1 MVLSSPQHY
10 TTVPKALNILY
21 SDLLTSILVQENL
34 SGEGVIKD
42 MLEPNITNQLKK
54 TLKASIDNKE
64 IAGANFM
71 VIKDGNEVF
80 YHEDGL
86 ADMESKRPVA
96 RDSIFRL
103 YSMTKPITA
112 TSVMMLLERG
122 EIDLFDPV
130 SHYIPGFKNQ
140 WVENKGEL
148 VPVSREVNIHDL
160 LNMTSGLVYGGTD
173 KAGRHTEA
181 LFQEMTE
188 RLHDENPISTLEFA
202 NRLGQGPLSF
212 EPGSYWQYGTSADIL
227 GAVVEAVSGMRYGDF
242 LNKEIFE
249 PLEMRD
255 TSFWLPEDKRNR
267 LVKTYQDD
275 GEGGL
280 MLYADNHLGIDHQM
294 DREPAFESGGA
305 GLASTIDDAAKF
317 TTMLMNQGSLNGV
330 GLLKPRTV
338 QYMTSASLTD
348 WQQKGFD
355 TWHSLRGH
363 SYGNQMRIMTDT
375 GKAGIIGGQGEYG
388 WDGWLGAYF
397 CNSPQDRMTILF
409 MIQKK
414 DAGTMAITRKLRN
427 IVFSTL

>member
-1 MVLSSPQHY
+1 
-10 TTVPKALNILY
+10 
-21 SDLLTSILVQENL
+21 
-34 SGEGVIKD
+34 
-42 MLEPNITNQLKK
+42 MLEAIIVNQLKK
-54 TLKASIDNKE
+54 TLRASIDNQE

-71 VIKDGNEVF
+71 VIKDGKEVF

-86 ADMESKRPVA
+86 ADLESGRPLT

-112 TSVMMLLERG
+112 ASVMMLLERG

-130 SHYIPGFKNQ
+130 SRYIPGFKNQ
-140 WVENKGEL
+140 RVEKNGEL
-148 VPVSREVNIHDL
+148 APASREVNIHDL
-160 LNMTSGLVYGGTD
+160 LNMTSGLAYGGTD
-173 KAGRHTEA
+173 RAGRHTEA
-181 LFQEMTE
+181 LFQELGS
-188 RLHDENPISTLEFA
+188 RLSGDNPMSTMEFA

-212 EPGSYWQYGTSADIL
+212 EPGLSWQYGTSADVL
-227 GAVVEAVSGMRYGDF
+227 GAVVEAVSGVRYGQF
-242 LNKEIFE
+242 LKKEIFE
-249 PLEMRD
+249 PLGMKD
-255 TSFWLPEDKRNR
+255 TGFWLPAEKRGR

-280 MLYADNHLGIDHQM
+280 KLYEGNNLGIRHTM
-294 DREPAFESGGA
+294 DRDPAFESGGA

-330 GLLKPRTV
+330 RLLKPRTV
-338 QYMTSASLTD
+338 QYLTSASLTD

-363 SYGNQMRIMTDT
+363 SYGKQMRILTDP
-375 GKAGIIGGQGEYG
+375 GKAGFIGSQGEYG

-397 CNSPQDRMTILF
+397 CNSPHDGLTFLF
-409 MIQKK
+409 MVQKK
-414 DAGTMAITRKLRN
+414 DAGTMPITRKLRN

>member
-1 MVLSSPQHY
+1 
-10 TTVPKALNILY
+10 
-21 SDLLTSILVQENL
+21 
-34 SGEGVIKD
+34 
-42 MLEPNITNQLKK
+42 MLEPSITNQLKK
-54 TLKASIDNKE
+54 KLKASIDNGD

-71 VIKDGNEVF
+71 VIKDGDEVF

-86 ADMESKRPVA
+86 ADIESGRPIA

-122 EIDLFDPV
+122 DIDLFDPV
-130 SHYIPGFKNQ
+130 SRYIPGFKNQ
-140 WVENKGEL
+140 RVEKNGEWV
-148 VPVSREVNIHDL
+148 PCSREVNIHDL

-181 LFQEMTE
+181 LFQEIGS
-188 RLHDENPISTLEFA
+188 RLYGENPMSTMEFA

-212 EPGSYWQYGTSADIL
+212 EPGSNWQYGTSADVL
-227 GAVVEAVSGMRYGDF
+227 GAVVEAVSGMRYGQF
-242 LNKEIFE
+242 LKKEIFE
-249 PLEMRD
+249 PLGMKD
-255 TSFWLPEDKRNR
+255 TGFWLPEEKRDR

-280 MLYADNHLGIDHQM
+280 KLYAESHLGIVHQM

-317 TTMLMNQGSLNGV
+317 TTMLMNQGSFDGV
-330 GLLKPRTV
+330 QLLRPRTV
-338 QYMTSASLTD
+338 QYMTSAALTD

-355 TWHSLRGH
+355 TWHTKRGH
-363 SYGNQMRIMTDT
+363 SYGNQMRVMTDP
-375 GKAGIIGGQGEYG
+375 GKAGYIGSHGEYG

-397 CNSPQDRMTILF
+397 CNSPQDRLTILF

-414 DAGTMAITRKLRN
+414 DAGTMPITRKLRN